1 MVSGGG
7 GAVVVG
13 FGGGKLTEH
22 KMPGPQAVGT
32 ESGGRLEVGGDVL
45 ESAGSGDVEEG
56 EQ

>member
-32 ESGGRLEVGGDVL
+32 ESGGRLEVGGVL
-45 ESAGSGDVEEG
+45 ESAGRGDVEEG